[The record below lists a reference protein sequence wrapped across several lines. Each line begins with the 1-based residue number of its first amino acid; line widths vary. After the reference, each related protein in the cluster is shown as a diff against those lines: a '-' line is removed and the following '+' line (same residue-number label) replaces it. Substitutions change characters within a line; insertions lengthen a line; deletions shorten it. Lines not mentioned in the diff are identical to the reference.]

1 VFTDENFESSAMTDR
16 PDKSKELGSSMV
28 QSTVASPTTD
38 ASHVAETT
46 ACIVAGSSHGLDVM
60 SSTASSS
67 IGVVHTTSLVVGPS
81 DNVVTTDGYCHRP
94 AVPTPELVRPFPK
107 APERRGTIRG
117 GNTGNTRER
126 LD

>member
-1 VFTDENFESSAMTDR
+1 MTDR

-28 QSTVASPTTD
+28 RSTV

>member
-1 VFTDENFESSAMTDR
+1 MFTDENFESSAMTDR

-28 QSTVASPTTD
+28 QSTV